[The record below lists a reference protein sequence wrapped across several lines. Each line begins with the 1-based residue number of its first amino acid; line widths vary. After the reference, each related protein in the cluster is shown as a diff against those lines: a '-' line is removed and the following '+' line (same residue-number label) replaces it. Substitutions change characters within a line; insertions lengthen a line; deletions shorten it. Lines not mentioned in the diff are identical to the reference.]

1 MAPAFPPEPAPPIS
15 AEDPWQRRPKK
26 SFWEL
31 HSAKGNSPWA
41 ANHTPNAHWLRKAVQ
56 AVFPPGPALSI
67 GRCGAGLRLDPWALL
82 LCWGFPAPES
92 HCPRVLLRGDAG
104 LGAQRPSAPRPQPC
118 TLSQLGRSAPRPL
131 RSDGPKRA
139 SGSCIL
145 QRETLLGQHTTAS
158 TCLGAGNQHKLFS
171 PPALRSP

>member
-1 MAPAFPPEPAPPIS
+1 MPPEPARPLS
-15 AEDPWQRRPKK
+15 AEDPWQLRPKT

-31 HSAKGNSPWA
+31 HSAKGNSPRA
-41 ANHTPNAHWLRKAVQ
+41 ANHTPNAPWLRKAVQ

-67 GRCGAGLRLDPWALL
+67 GRCRAGLPMDPWDLL
-82 LCWGFPAPES
+82 LCWGFRAPES

-131 RSDGPKRA
+131 RSDRHDELLGAAFCKVKLS
-139 SGSCIL
+139 SGSKPHPQL
-145 QRETLLGQHTTAS
+145 ALAQESSAS
-158 TCLGAGNQHKLFS
+158 RF
-171 PPALRSP
+171 PPQALRSP